1 MTVAISFHYTF
12 DSSSERQ
19 VLHVQLSGT
28 NFHSKFSTQYLTHPF
43 IFFSQMDEQ
52 PGRDLQQ
59 LFYDAFLIQ
68 RYIQQLN
75 QAEEHLIEISDLF
88 DHEALA
94 GPARIIENIR
104 LQIQQLRVN
113 LNFLSSMKLLHACRQ
128 VQRHLQV
135 HGNLPLFNLDFN

>member
-1 MTVAISFHYTF
+1 MTVAISVYYTF

-19 VLHVQLSGT
+19 VFTFAIVMNKLS
-28 NFHSKFSTQYLTHPF
+28 FKFF
-43 IFFSQMDEQ
+43 D
-52 PGRDLQQ
+52 
-59 LFYDAFLIQ
+59 LIQ

>member
-1 MTVAISFHYTF
+1 MTVAISVYYTF

-19 VLHVQLSGT
+19 VFTFAIVMNKLS
-28 NFHSKFSTQYLTHPF
+28 FKFFDPIPHPPF
-43 IFFSQMDEQ
+43 FFSQMDEQ

-135 HGNLPLFNLDFN
+135 HGHLALFNLNFN